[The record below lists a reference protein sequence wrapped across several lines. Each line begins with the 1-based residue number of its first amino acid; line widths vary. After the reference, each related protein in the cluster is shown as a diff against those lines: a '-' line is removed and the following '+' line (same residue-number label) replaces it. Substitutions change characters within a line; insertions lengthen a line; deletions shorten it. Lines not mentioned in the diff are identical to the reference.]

1 MGCMLAVLV
10 MRPESQDGIL
20 GRPEAG
26 SLLAAEK
33 RVTKGP
39 RVLQRQVVAVISV
52 AKF

>member
-1 MGCMLAVLV
+1 MAVLV
-10 MRPESQDGIL
+10 TRPESQDGIL
-20 GRPEAG
+20 GRLEAG

-39 RVLQRQVVAVISV
+39 RVLQRQIVAAISV